1 MVSENM
7 SLGEQAE
14 WSEGKHCEY
23 LQGEQLQ
30 AVERSSAKAKC

>member
-7 SLGEQAE
+7 SLGSKRNEVK
-14 WSEGKHCEY
+14 GKHCEY